1 MLGIEE
7 LFIRKPPT
15 VLPSMSPTQES
26 YEFGINGSDGGD
38 GNRHSGDGSGGFGS
52 GGSGVGGGNHSS
64 SVSNSISSSSSNS
77 IGNCTTTIAN
87 GGNGSSSNNI
97 LQNESLGMMAAGGDG
112 AQNLA
117 YDNNGQHQHQQHAS
131 NNGNGHQCN
140 GNSNNT
146 NGNCNPITL
155 NDLLGLCGGG
165 GGTSGGNGSQAAGS
179 QATSVTG
186 IQQVNNNH
194 TVTNNQAG
202 TGTGNNTMTNSSVC
216 VSGNGSS
223 SGGVNN
229 LLLTS
234 AAAAAAAA
242 AAAGDGVQ
250 LSANA
255 SVYAPLTPNST
266 QSSASPG
273 NKSNFDYFQFENV
286 AQSNPLKAFQ
296 RTNISFDCSAPLSPS
311 TPTSIYNRSFHSS
324 PLVSDSSNSS
334 SGNSLSMDSINMLY
348 HQQHQQQ
355 VQQQRHQQHQQPQQ
369 QGYANSSNSV
379 GSGNYVLNLQNA
391 STRSNSPESQNS
403 NQSVNETNLLDMINL
418 LSVSSNKLASM
429 QQQQQQQQQQQH
441 FQQQQVQQQLQ
452 QQYANLNRNFEQQL
466 VSNGTQHQQHNFD
479 LTGSNSVN
487 DSSCITQCGL
497 ENFAN
502 VDMELA
508 KLQNL
513 QRLNTLKLLQAQT
526 QQMPLLNHL
535 LQSYAGNLPATSPGG
550 VNTMANNIA
559 GTSLTNLVG
568 VGGSGSNMAI
578 MANGGMVNDNSSDGH
593 HLDRVAKFHRSSA
606 ALCDATCT
614 WSGQLPPRSHRM
626 QNYSPK
632 VFLGGIPWDISEQS
646 LIQIFK
652 PFGSIKVEW
661 PGKEQQAAQPKG
673 YVYIIFES
681 DKQVKALLSACVVQ
695 IDEMHSGSN
704 YFFKISSRRI
714 KSKDVEVIPW
724 IIADSNF
731 VRSSSQKLDPTK
743 TVFVGALHGKLTAEG
758 LGKIMDDLF
767 DGVLYAGIDTDKY
780 KYPIGSGRVTF
791 SNFRSYMKAV
801 SAAFIEIRTTKFTKK
816 VQVDP
821 YLEDALCSICGVQ
834 HGPYYCRELSCFRY
848 FCRSCWQWQH
858 SCDIV
863 KHHKPLTRNSKSQTL
878 VGIGPSSSTVSLAPS
893 ISSMS
898 AEHNLQ
904 QQHRQQQHLQMQQQL
919 QQQQKQQ
926 QQHHQFQQQSG
937 NLCLLNKSGAAN
949 ATAASLYNYQQQQKH
964 QQQQQQ
970 QQHQRQAI

>member
-1 MLGIEE
+1 MGGIKE
-7 LFIRKPPT
+7 LFIRLEPSKAPT
-15 VLPSMSPTQES
+15 LDHRSFESEFVDDVGDCIPSSEEAGFPRDSPS
-26 YEFGINGSDGGD
+26 NSSSSGS
-38 GNRHSGDGSGGFGS
+38 SGDCDILS
-52 GGSGVGGGNHSS
+52 
-64 SVSNSISSSSSNS
+64 SNSNSSSSSR
-77 IGNCTTTIAN
+77 
-87 GGNGSSSNNI
+87 SSSEGSRNTEGNKNI
-97 LQNESLGMMAAGGDG
+97 IIEENLGMMAVGDG
-112 AQNLA
+112 DQNLA
-117 YDNNGQHQHQQHAS
+117 S
-131 NNGNGHQCN
+131 KGHD
-140 GNSNNT
+140 SSNT
-146 NGNCNPITL
+146 NSKDCNPITIS
-155 NDLLGLCGGG
+155 DLLGLCGSTTTGG
-165 GGTSGGNGSQAAGS
+165 GGGAAAGS
-179 QATSVTG
+179 ATGVVVG
-186 IQQVNNNH
+186 AGAGMGLV
-194 TVTNNQAG
+194 AG
-202 TGTGNNTMTNSSVC
+202 TGTGAGAADGGGLATAQASNQKQNQNLSQSQ
-216 VSGNGSS
+216 SNGDNGIS
-223 SGGVNN
+223 SG
-229 LLLTS
+229 TS
-234 AAAAAAAA
+234 NRLNAVATGAVAAAS
-242 AAAGDGVQ
+242 GDSVGVGVRVGVQ

-255 SVYAPLTPNST
+255 AVYSPLTPSST

-273 NKSNFDYFQFENV
+273 TTKSNFDYFQFENV

-311 TPTSIYNRSFHSS
+311 TPSSIYNRSFHSS

-334 SGNSLSMDSINMLY
+334 SGNGLSMDSINMLY
-348 HQQHQQQ
+348 
-355 VQQQRHQQHQQPQQ
+355 QQQRQEPQ
-369 QGYANSSNSV
+369 GFSS
-379 GSGNYVLNLQNA
+379 SGLGLSLQNA
-391 STRSNSPESQNS
+391 STRSNTPESQIS
-403 NQSVNETNLLDMINL
+403 NQSFNEPNLLDMINL
-418 LSVSSNKLASM
+418 LSVNSSRLASM
-429 QQQQQQQQQQQH
+429 QQQHQQQQQQQLH
-441 FQQQQVQQQLQ
+441 QQQQVQQQLQ
-452 QQYANLNRNFEQQL
+452 QQYANLNRNYEQQL
-466 VSNGTQHQQHNFD
+466 SGNGGQHNFD
-479 LTGSNSVN
+479 LNGDLN
-487 DSSCITQCGL
+487 QCGL
-497 ENFAN
+497 DNFAS

-513 QRLNTLKLLQAQT
+513 QRINTLKLLQAQT
-526 QQMPLLNHL
+526 QQMPLLNQL
-535 LQSYAGNLPATSPGG
+535 LQSYAGNMPATTS
-550 VNTMANNIA
+550 AA
-559 GTSLTNLVG
+559 SSLTNLGGTTNGFGPNLTGDGVG
-568 VGGSGSNMAI
+568 VN
-578 MANGGMVNDNSSDGH
+578 NDV

-626 QNYSPK
+626 LNYSPK

-695 IDEMHSGSN
+695 MDDAHSGSN
-704 YFFKISSRRI
+704 YYFKISSRRI

-863 KHHKPLTRNSKSQTL
+863 KNHKPLTRNSKSQAL
-878 VGIGPSSSTVSLAPS
+878 VGIGPASSTVSLA
-893 ISSMS
+893 SSNHS
-898 AEHNLQ
+898 NSNGEHKMQQQ
-904 QQHRQQQHLQMQQQL
+904 QQHHHHNQQQQHHNQSHHSHQQHQLQKPHQINHHGNLHQSHSQSGGGGGYGLLGNAGAAANATATSLYNFQQQQL
-919 QQQQKQQ
+919 QQQQ
-926 QQHHQFQQQSG
+926 
-937 NLCLLNKSGAAN
+937 
-949 ATAASLYNYQQQQKH
+949 
-964 QQQQQQ
+964 
-970 QQHQRQAI
+970 QHQAI

>member
-1 MLGIEE
+1 MSSFSF
-7 LFIRKPPT
+7 LFFFYLCLQYDT
-15 VLPSMSPTQES
+15 TDCS
-26 YEFGINGSDGGD
+26 
-38 GNRHSGDGSGGFGS
+38 GSGVNMRSLS
-52 GGSGVGGGNHSS
+52 GGSTT
-64 SVSNSISSSSSNS
+64 ISSF
-77 IGNCTTTIAN
+77 
-87 GGNGSSSNNI
+87 
-97 LQNESLGMMAAGGDG
+97 LE
-112 AQNLA
+112 
-117 YDNNGQHQHQQHAS
+117 HQHQQQHQHHLQLQQNQQFPFQ
-131 NNGNGHQCN
+131 NNLHQHQQIDLLN
-140 GNSNNT
+140 RRNDDGLLSFAND
-146 NGNCNPITL
+146 PITL
-155 NDLLGLCGGG
+155 NDLLGLCGGSGIGQNHSTSSPTTASG
-165 GGTSGGNGSQAAGS
+165 GGAVGASSGGVLGGGPVIGFGNGLGATGSLGQGGAGGTVNGAGNGTITGCGTVSGTAAGS
-179 QATSVTG
+179 IARETASVG
-186 IQQVNNNH
+186 VAGVNSN
-194 TVTNNQAG
+194 
-202 TGTGNNTMTNSSVC
+202 
-216 VSGNGSS
+216 GNGSS
-223 SGGVNN
+223 SGIN
-229 LLLTS
+229 LITN
-234 AAAAAAAA
+234 AAAAAA

-255 SVYAPLTPNST
+255 AVYAPLTPSST

-273 NKSNFDYFQFENV
+273 TKSSFDYFQFENV

-334 SGNSLSMDSINMLY
+334 SGNGLSMDSMNMLY
-348 HQQHQQQ
+348 QQQ
-355 VQQQRHQQHQQPQQ
+355 QQLQQQLQQQQPQQ
-369 QGYANSSNSV
+369 QQQQQQQTQQQQQQPQGYSTLGSAS
-379 GSGNYVLNLQNA
+379 GSGLGLSLANA

-403 NQSVNETNLLDMINL
+403 SQSINEPNLLDMINL
-418 LSVSSNKLASM
+418 LSVNSNKLNSM
-429 QQQQQQQQQQQH
+429 QHHRQQQQQQQQQQQL
-441 FQQQQVQQQLQ
+441 QQQQQQQLQ
-452 QQYANLNRNFEQQL
+452 QQYANLSRNYEHQMTTNAGSGQQVGFEQT
-466 VSNGTQHQQHNFD
+466 NGVA
-479 LTGSNSVN
+479 LGAATGGN
-487 DSSCITQCGL
+487 DSCLSQCSL
-497 ENFAN
+497 ENFAS

-513 QRLNTLKLLQAQT
+513 QRINTLKLLQAQT
-526 QQMPLLNHL
+526 QQMPLLNQL
-535 LQSYAGNLPATSPGG
+535 LQSYAGNTMGAVAGG
-550 VNTMANNIA
+550 NLSNLINMGVGMAGSANELSTGNVGNGVA
-559 GTSLTNLVG
+559 GTTN
-568 VGGSGSNMAI
+568 
-578 MANGGMVNDNSSDGH
+578 DG

-626 QNYSPK
+626 LNYSPK

-695 IDEMHSGSN
+695 VDDSHSGSN

-863 KHHKPLTRNSKSQTL
+863 KNHKPLTRNSKSQNL
-878 VGIGPSSSTVSLAPS
+878 VGIGPSASTGSLAS
-893 ISSMS
+893 SSHSMS
-898 AEHNLQ
+898 GSNKMTHHPNQNQNQNQHHHQHQ
-904 QQHRQQQHLQMQQQL
+904 QKQHHQLHQHAAN
-919 QQQQKQQ
+919 QQQQQQ
-926 QQHHQFQQQSG
+926 PQSHTHLNLMG
-937 NLCLLNKSGAAN
+937 NSGAAN
-949 ATAASLYNYQQQQKH
+949 ATAASLYNF

-970 QQHQRQAI
+970 LHQQQQKLQQSQQHSHKPI

>member
-1 MLGIEE
+1 MPL
-7 LFIRKPPT
+7 LQQYDTPDC
-15 VLPSMSPTQES
+15 S
-26 YEFGINGSDGGD
+26 
-38 GNRHSGDGSGGFGS
+38 GSGGNMRALS
-52 GGSGVGGGNHSS
+52 GGSTTDLLQKH
-64 SVSNSISSSSSNS
+64 SISSYLDHHQQQQQQQHQ
-77 IGNCTTTIAN
+77 
-87 GGNGSSSNNI
+87 
-97 LQNESLGMMAAGGDG
+97 LQL
-112 AQNLA
+112 Q
-117 YDNNGQHQHQQHAS
+117 QHQQQHLQHS
-131 NNGNGHQCN
+131 LLERCN
-140 GNSNNT
+140 DDGLISFIND
-146 NGNCNPITL
+146 PITL
-155 NDLLGLCGGG
+155 NDLLGLCGASTANEVVGTGQTPSTSAPILGAGG
-165 GGTSGGNGSQAAGS
+165 GGRANGATAGAATATGVGVGAGGTLPGPGVASIQGGGGGGVVGQSNATCNTSAANPSASFG
-179 QATSVTG
+179 
-186 IQQVNNNH
+186 
-194 TVTNNQAG
+194 
-202 TGTGNNTMTNSSVC
+202 
-216 VSGNGSS
+216 GNGSS
-223 SGGVNN
+223 SDVNN
-229 LLLTS
+229 LLLAS
-234 AAAAAAAA
+234 AAAAAA
-242 AAAGDGVQ
+242 AAAGDGAQ

-255 SVYAPLTPNST
+255 AAYAPLTPSST
-266 QSSASPG
+266 HSSASPG
-273 NKSNFDYFQFENV
+273 TKSNFDYFQFENV

-334 SGNSLSMDSINMLY
+334 SGIGVSMDSINMFY
-348 HQQHQQQ
+348 NQQQ
-355 VQQQRHQQHQQPQQ
+355 QQQQPEQ
-369 QGYANSSNSV
+369 QGYSSLGNSM
-379 GSGNYVLNLQNA
+379 GSGLGLSLANA

-403 NQSVNETNLLDMINL
+403 SNSTTEQNLLDMINL
-418 LSVSSNKLASM
+418 LSVNSNKLPH
-429 QQQQQQQQQQQH
+429 QQQQQQQQQN
-441 FQQQQVQQQLQ
+441 QQQLQVQQQHQLQ
-452 QQYANLNRNFEQQL
+452 QQFVNLNRNYEQQISANL
-466 VSNGTQHQQHNFD
+466 GTQQHGFEHN
-479 LTGSNSVN
+479 GVGVGA
-487 DSSCITQCGL
+487 SSSGNENCFSQYNL
-497 ENFAN
+497 ENITS

-513 QRLNTLKLLQAQT
+513 QRINTLKLLQAQT
-526 QQMPLLNHL
+526 QQMPLINQL
-535 LQSYAGNLPATSPGG
+535 LQSYAGNAMGS
-550 VNTMANNIA
+550 
-559 GTSLTNLVG
+559 
-568 VGGSGSNMAI
+568 VGGSNLSNLMSAGGSSLMTEMAG
-578 MANGGMVNDNSSDGH
+578 NVGGIGTTNDS
-593 HLDRVAKFHRSSA
+593 HLDRVAKFYRSSA

-626 QNYSPK
+626 LNYSPK

-695 IDEMHSGSN
+695 VDDSHCGSN

-758 LGKIMDDLF
+758 LGNIMDDLF

-863 KHHKPLTRNSKSQTL
+863 KNHKPLTRNSKSQNL
-878 VGIGPSSSTVSLAPS
+878 VGIGPSSSNVSLPFS
-893 ISSMS
+893 GHRSNRDNKMG
-898 AEHNLQ
+898 NG
-904 QQHRQQQHLQMQQQL
+904 QQHQHQQHQY
-919 QQQQKQQ
+919 QQQKQHQ
-926 QQHHQFQQQSG
+926 LQEYSQPHNLNVMGNSGATNAAATSMLTLQQRQLQKVRIQRQQHP
-937 NLCLLNKSGAAN
+937 
-949 ATAASLYNYQQQQKH
+949 
-964 QQQQQQ
+964 
-970 QQHQRQAI
+970 AI

>member
-186 IQQVNNNH
+186 IQ
-194 TVTNNQAG
+194 
-202 TGTGNNTMTNSSVC
+202 
-216 VSGNGSS
+216 
-223 SGGVNN
+223 
-229 LLLTS
+229 
-234 AAAAAAAA
+234 
-242 AAAGDGVQ
+242 
-250 LSANA
+250 
-255 SVYAPLTPNST
+255 
-266 QSSASPG
+266 
-273 NKSNFDYFQFENV
+273 QFENV

>member
-1 MLGIEE
+1 MPL
-7 LFIRKPPT
+7 LQQYDTPDC
-15 VLPSMSPTQES
+15 S
-26 YEFGINGSDGGD
+26 
-38 GNRHSGDGSGGFGS
+38 GSGGNMRALS
-52 GGSGVGGGNHSS
+52 GGSTTELLQKH
-64 SVSNSISSSSSNS
+64 SISSY
-77 IGNCTTTIAN
+77 
-87 GGNGSSSNNI
+87 
-97 LQNESLGMMAAGGDG
+97 LDHHQ
-112 AQNLA
+112 QQQQ
-117 YDNNGQHQHQQHAS
+117 QHQHQLQLQH
-131 NNGNGHQCN
+131 HQQQQLQHNLLDRCSDDGLISFIN
-140 GNSNNT
+140 D
-146 NGNCNPITL
+146 PITL
-155 NDLLGLCGGG
+155 NDLLGLCGGQSPSTSTTSGLG
-165 GGTSGGNGSQAAGS
+165 GGSGGGAPGAAGAGAATTTTSSTGVGGAGSGGALAGPGVVGQTTVTGGNPSASFGGNGSGS
-179 QATSVTG
+179 D
-186 IQQVNNNH
+186 
-194 TVTNNQAG
+194 
-202 TGTGNNTMTNSSVC
+202 
-216 VSGNGSS
+216 
-223 SGGVNN
+223 VNN
-229 LLLTS
+229 LLLAS
-234 AAAAAAAA
+234 AAAAAAA

-255 SVYAPLTPNST
+255 AVYAPLTPSST

-273 NKSNFDYFQFENV
+273 TKSSFDYFQFENV

-334 SGNSLSMDSINMLY
+334 SGNGLSLDSINMLY
-348 HQQHQQQ
+348 HQQQQQ
-355 VQQQRHQQHQQPQQ
+355 QQQQPQQ
-369 QGYANSSNSV
+369 QGYASLGASM
-379 GSGNYVLNLQNA
+379 GSGLGLSLANA

-403 NQSVNETNLLDMINL
+403 GQSMNEPNLLDMINL
-418 LSVSSNKLASM
+418 LSVNSNKLASM
-429 QQQQQQQQQQQH
+429 QQQQQHHHQQQQHQQQQQQQQH
-441 FQQQQVQQQLQ
+441 QLQ
-452 QQYANLNRNFEQQL
+452 QQYANLNRTYEQQMAA
-466 VSNGTQHQQHNFD
+466 NGGGQQHGFEHNGVGVAS
-479 LTGSNSVN
+479 GSSENCLSQY
-487 DSSCITQCGL
+487 TL
-497 ENFAN
+497 ENLAS

-513 QRLNTLKLLQAQT
+513 QRINTLKLLQAQT
-526 QQMPLLNHL
+526 QQMPLINQL
-535 LQSYAGNLPATSPGG
+535 LQSYAGSTINSVPGSNLSSLMSTGG
-550 VNTMANNIA
+550 SSIVSEMTGSGN
-559 GTSLTNLVG
+559 
-568 VGGSGSNMAI
+568 VGGGTT
-578 MANGGMVNDNSSDGH
+578 NDG

-626 QNYSPK
+626 LNYSPK

-695 IDEMHSGSN
+695 VDDSHSGSN

-863 KHHKPLTRNSKSQTL
+863 KNHKPLTRNSKSQSL
-878 VGIGPSSSTVSLAPS
+878 VGIGPSSSTVSLASSSHS
-893 ISSMS
+893 INGDNKMGHS
-898 AEHNLQ
+898 
-904 QQHRQQQHLQMQQQL
+904 
-919 QQQQKQQ
+919 QQQQKQ
-926 QQHHQFQQQSG
+926 HHQMEQQSQALNLNLMG
-937 NLCLLNKSGAAN
+937 NSGAGN
-949 ATAASLYNYQQQQKH
+949 AAAATSMYTFHQH
-964 QQQQQQ
+964 QQRQLQKQHLQYRQ
-970 QQHQRQAI
+970 QQHQAI

>member
-1 MLGIEE
+1 MPL
-7 LFIRKPPT
+7 LQQYDTPDC
-15 VLPSMSPTQES
+15 S
-26 YEFGINGSDGGD
+26 
-38 GNRHSGDGSGGFGS
+38 GSGGNMRALS
-52 GGSGVGGGNHSS
+52 GGSTTELLQKH
-64 SVSNSISSSSSNS
+64 SISSY
-77 IGNCTTTIAN
+77 
-87 GGNGSSSNNI
+87 
-97 LQNESLGMMAAGGDG
+97 LDHHQ
-112 AQNLA
+112 QQQQ
-117 YDNNGQHQHQQHAS
+117 QHQLQLQHHQQQQLQH
-131 NNGNGHQCN
+131 NLLDRCN
-140 GNSNNT
+140 DDGLISFIND
-146 NGNCNPITL
+146 PITL

-165 GGTSGGNGSQAAGS
+165 STSNGVVGAPSTSIGGGGGGNGSGGAPGAAANGAATTGVGGAGS
-179 QATSVTG
+179 GGALPPGPGVVTG
-186 IQQVNNNH
+186 QGGGV
-194 TVTNNQAG
+194 AG
-202 TGTGNNTMTNSSVC
+202 PATAATGNPSASFG
-216 VSGNGSS
+216 GNGSGS
-223 SGGVNN
+223 DVNN
-229 LLLTS
+229 LLLAS

-255 SVYAPLTPNST
+255 AVYAPLTPSST

-273 NKSNFDYFQFENV
+273 TKSSFDYFQFENV

-334 SGNSLSMDSINMLY
+334 SGNGLSMDSISMLY
-348 HQQHQQQ
+348 HQQQQQ
-355 VQQQRHQQHQQPQQ
+355 QQQPQQ
-369 QGYANSSNSV
+369 PGYTSLGNSM
-379 GSGNYVLNLQNA
+379 GSGLGLSLANA

-403 NQSVNETNLLDMINL
+403 GQSMNEPNLLDMINL
-418 LSVSSNKLASM
+418 LSVNSNKLASM
-429 QQQQQQQQQQQH
+429 QHQQQQQQHHHQQQQQQQQQQH
-441 FQQQQVQQQLQ
+441 QLQ
-452 QQYANLNRNFEQQL
+452 QQYASLNRNYEQQMAA
-466 VSNGTQHQQHNFD
+466 NGGGQQHGFEHNGVGVGVAG
-479 LTGSNSVN
+479 GSTDNCLSQY
-487 DSSCITQCGL
+487 TL
-497 ENFAN
+497 ENLAS

-513 QRLNTLKLLQAQT
+513 QRINTLKLLQAQT
-526 QQMPLLNHL
+526 QQMPLINQL
-535 LQSYAGNLPATSPGG
+535 LQSYAGSTISSVPG
-550 VNTMANNIA
+550 
-559 GTSLTNLVG
+559 TNLGSLMSTGGASIVSDMTG
-568 VGGSGSNMAI
+568 SVGG
-578 MANGGMVNDNSSDGH
+578 NGTTNDG

-626 QNYSPK
+626 LNYSPK

-695 IDEMHSGSN
+695 VDDSHSGSN

-863 KHHKPLTRNSKSQTL
+863 KNHKPLTRNSKSQSL
-878 VGIGPSSSTVSLAPS
+878 VGIGPSSSTVSLASSSHS
-893 ISSMS
+893 INGDNKMGHSQPHQQQQKHHHQLDQQSQQLNLNMMGNAGAASAAAATSMYTF
-898 AEHNLQ
+898 HQHQQRQLQ
-904 QQHRQQQHLQMQQQL
+904 KQHLQHRQQQH
-919 QQQQKQQ
+919 
-926 QQHHQFQQQSG
+926 
-937 NLCLLNKSGAAN
+937 
-949 ATAASLYNYQQQQKH
+949 
-964 QQQQQQ
+964 
-970 QQHQRQAI
+970 QAI

>member
-1 MLGIEE
+1 MLKVE
-7 LFIRKPPT
+7 KPYMA
-15 VLPSMSPTQES
+15 VSPDS
-26 YEFGINGSDGGD
+26 FEFG
-38 GNRHSGDGSGGFGS
+38 
-52 GGSGVGGGNHSS
+52 SS
-64 SVSNSISSSSSNS
+64 SDVSSTSSSSDDSSCSN
-77 IGNCTTTIAN
+77 T
-87 GGNGSSSNNI
+87 SNASAKDPGR
-97 LQNESLGMMAAGGDG
+97 LAAGIGT
-112 AQNLA
+112 QNLA
-117 YDNNGQHQHQQHAS
+117 QDDG
-131 NNGNGHQCN
+131 
-140 GNSNNT
+140 NT
-146 NGNCNPITL
+146 NTNTNSSGQSNMDNTNSNCNPITL
-155 NDLLGLCGGG
+155 NDLLGLCGSG
-165 GGTSGGNGSQAAGS
+165 GGNGVVGIGQSPSTSSTALGGGAANGATTATGVVVRAGGS
-179 QATSVTG
+179 GPGQGGVVGQTTATGSSP
-186 IQQVNNNH
+186 
-194 TVTNNQAG
+194 AG
-202 TGTGNNTMTNSSVC
+202 NPSASFG
-216 VSGNGSS
+216 GNGSS
-223 SGGVNN
+223 SDVSN
-229 LLLTS
+229 LLLAN
-234 AAAAAAAA
+234 AAAAAASAAA
-242 AAAGDGVQ
+242 AAAGDGAQ

-255 SVYAPLTPNST
+255 AVYAPLTPSST

-273 NKSNFDYFQFENV
+273 TKSSFDYFQFENV

-334 SGNSLSMDSINMLY
+334 SGNGLSLDSINMLY
-348 HQQHQQQ
+348 HQQQQQ
-355 VQQQRHQQHQQPQQ
+355 QQQHHQQPQKQ
-369 QGYANSSNSV
+369 PGYTSLGNST
-379 GSGNYVLNLQNA
+379 GSGLGLSLANA

-403 NQSVNETNLLDMINL
+403 GQSITEPNLLDMINL
-418 LSVSSNKLASM
+418 LSVNSNKLVSM
-429 QQQQQQQQQQQH
+429 QQQQHHHQSQQHQQQQQPH
-441 FQQQQVQQQLQ
+441 QLQ
-452 QQYANLNRNFEQQL
+452 HQYANLNRNFEQQ
-466 VSNGTQHQQHNFD
+466 VAANGGGQQHGYEQNGVGMGVGAASG
-479 LTGSNSVN
+479 GSENCLN
-487 DSSCITQCGL
+487 HYTL
-497 ENFAN
+497 ENLAN

-513 QRLNTLKLLQAQT
+513 QRINTLKLLQAQT
-526 QQMPLLNHL
+526 QQMPLINQL
-535 LQSYAGNLPATSPGG
+535 LQSYAGSTMGSVAGGNLNSLMNIGG
-550 VNTMANNIA
+550 SSNGVGMAEMT
-559 GTSLTNLVG
+559 G
-568 VGGSGSNMAI
+568 GGSGGVS
-578 MANGGMVNDNSSDGH
+578 GTTNDG

-626 QNYSPK
+626 LNYSPK

-681 DKQVKALLSACVVQ
+681 DKQVRALLSACVVQ
-695 IDEMHSGSN
+695 VDDSQSGSN

-863 KHHKPLTRNSKSQTL
+863 KNHKPLTRNSKSQSL
-878 VGIGPSSSTVSLAPS
+878 VGIGPSSSTVSLASSSHS
-893 ISSMS
+893 INGDNKMGHS
-898 AEHNLQ
+898 
-904 QQHRQQQHLQMQQQL
+904 QQHQHQQ
-919 QQQQKQQ
+919 
-926 QQHHQFQQQSG
+926 
-937 NLCLLNKSGAAN
+937 
-949 ATAASLYNYQQQQKH
+949 QQQQKH
-964 QQQQQQ
+964 QHQVPQQSQVHNLNMMGNSGATSAAATSMYNYQQRQHQKHQQQL
-970 QQHQRQAI
+970 QHQYQAI

>member
-1 MLGIEE
+1 FHFNFQYDTPDCTG
-7 LFIRKPPT
+7 T
-15 VLPSMSPTQES
+15 
-26 YEFGINGSDGGD
+26 GG
-38 GNRHSGDGSGGFGS
+38 NMRALS
-52 GGSGVGGGNHSS
+52 GGSTTTELLQKHT
-64 SVSNSISSSSSNS
+64 ISSF
-77 IGNCTTTIAN
+77 
-87 GGNGSSSNNI
+87 
-97 LQNESLGMMAAGGDG
+97 LD
-112 AQNLA
+112 
-117 YDNNGQHQHQQHAS
+117 HHQQQPQQLQQPQHHDLLGRYNDDGLIS
-131 NNGNGHQCN
+131 FIND
-140 GNSNNT
+140 
-146 NGNCNPITL
+146 PITL
-155 NDLLGLCGGG
+155 NDLLGLCG
-165 GGTSGGNGSQAAGS
+165 SGGNGVVGS
-179 QATSVTG
+179 GQNPTST
-186 IQQVNNNH
+186 
-194 TVTNNQAG
+194 
-202 TGTGNNTMTNSSVC
+202 SSM
-216 VSGNGSS
+216 GG
-223 SGGVNN
+223 GGV
-229 LLLTS
+229 

-242 AAAGDGVQ
+242 AVGSGGAATVGTASGTGTGLGSGQGGAVCPASQTSGSFGGNGSSSGVNNLMLASAAAAVAVAASASDGVQ

-255 SVYAPLTPNST
+255 AVYAPLTPSST

-273 NKSNFDYFQFENV
+273 TKSSSFDYFQFENV

-334 SGNSLSMDSINMLY
+334 SGNGLSMDSINLLY
-348 HQQHQQQ
+348 HHQQQQQPQHQQQ
-355 VQQQRHQQHQQPQQ
+355 QHQ
-369 QGYANSSNSV
+369 GYTSLGHSTSSGLGLS
-379 GSGNYVLNLQNA
+379 LANA

-403 NQSVNETNLLDMINL
+403 SQSISEPNLLDMINL
-418 LSVSSNKLASM
+418 LSVNSNKLASM
-429 QQQQQQQQQQQH
+429 QQQQHHHHQQQQQQQQQQQH
-441 FQQQQVQQQLQ
+441 QL
-452 QQYANLNRNFEQQL
+452 QQYANMSRSYEQQL
-466 VSNGTQHQQHNFD
+466 ANNGGQQQHGFELNGIGTVGGGNENC
-479 LTGSNSVN
+479 LG
-487 DSSCITQCGL
+487 QCSL
-497 ENFAN
+497 DNFAS

-513 QRLNTLKLLQAQT
+513 QRINTLKLLQAQT
-526 QQMPLLNHL
+526 QQMPLLNQL
-535 LQSYAGNLPATSPGG
+535 LQSYAGSTMGSVTGSSLNSFIGMSGPTSGIS
-550 VNTMANNIA
+550 MSDI
-559 GTSLTNLVG
+559 TST
-568 VGGSGSNMAI
+568 GSGS
-578 MANGGMVNDNSSDGH
+578 VNDG
-593 HLDRVAKFHRSSA
+593 HLDRVAKFHRTSA

-626 QNYSPK
+626 LNYSTK

-681 DKQVKALLSACVVQ
+681 DKQVKALLSACVIQV
-695 IDEMHSGSN
+695 DDSHSGTN

-863 KHHKPLTRNSKSQTL
+863 KNHKPLTRNSKSQNL
-878 VGIGPSSSTVSLAPS
+878 VGIGPSSSTVSL
-893 ISSMS
+893 SSS
-898 AEHNLQ
+898 THSNNGENKAS
-904 QQHRQQQHLQMQQQL
+904 
-919 QQQQKQQ
+919 
-926 QQHHQFQQQSG
+926 HHQQPHQI
-937 NLCLLNKSGAAN
+937 
-949 ATAASLYNYQQQQKH
+949 
-964 QQQQQQ
+964 QQQQQLKHHHLQ
-970 QQHQRQAI
+970 QQSQQSHNLNMMTNPVSGNAATLYNFQQHQQRQKQHNHSAI